1 MIGVKKKEDEFFQL
15 LIEFAGK
22 IVKTGEAFLDLVSN
36 YEDVADK
43 VAGIKVLET
52 ECDMQAHKILTALH
66 ASFITPFDREDIYSI
81 TKQMDDIVDSLEEV
95 ANRFIVFDVQK
106 LRRECITMATYIM
119 QAIRELEVL
128 FKHLSEVK
136 KNSGIVHEQIV
147 EVNRIENEGDF
158 LYRRALTDLF
168 RKEVNPIELIKWK
181 HLYEQLET
189 SLDSC
194 ENVANIVEGVV
205 MKYA

>member
-22 IVKTGEAFLDLVSN
+22 TVKVGESFLDLVSN
-36 YEDVADK
+36 YQDVSEK
-43 VAGIKVLET
+43 VSGIKVLET
-52 ECDMQAHKILTALH
+52 ECDMQAHKILTALN
-66 ASFITPFDREDIYSI
+66 ASFITPFDREDIYAI
-81 TKQMDDIVDSLEEV
+81 TKEMDDIVDSLEEV
-95 ANRFIVFDVQK
+95 ANRFIVFDVK
-106 LRRECITMATYIM
+106 ELRAEALTMANYIM

-128 FKHLSEVK
+128 FKHLSEMK
-136 KNSGIVHEQIV
+136 KNSIVQEQII
-147 EVNRIENEGDF
+147 EVNRIENEGDI
-158 LYRRALTDLF
+158 LYRKILTELF
-168 RKEVNPIELIKWK
+168 REEKDPIELIKWK

-194 ENVANIVEGVV
+194 ENVANIIEGVA

>member
-1 MIGVKKKEDEFFQL
+1 MIGVKKKEDQFFQL
-15 LIEFAGK
+15 LMDFASK
-22 IVKTGEAFLDLVSN
+22 IVKTGEAFLDLVSK

-43 VAGIKVLET
+43 VARIKVLET
-52 ECDMQAHKILTALH
+52 ECDMQAHKILTALN
-66 ASFITPFDREDIYSI
+66 ASFVTPFDREDIYDI

-95 ANRFIVFDVQK
+95 ANRFIVFDVKK
-106 LRRECITMATYIM
+106 LRSECLTMATYIT
-119 QAIRELEVL
+119 QAIGELETL

-136 KNSGIVHEQIV
+136 KNNVVHKQII
-147 EVNRIENEGDF
+147 EVNRIENEGDI
-158 LYRRALTDLF
+158 LYRKALTELF
-168 RKEVNPIELIKWK
+168 REEKDPIELIKWK

>member
-15 LIEFAGK
+15 LIDFASK
-22 IVKTGEAFLDLVSN
+22 IVKTGESFLDLVSK

-43 VAGIKVLET
+43 VARIKVLET
-52 ECDMQAHKILTALH
+52 ECDMQAHKILTALN
-66 ASFITPFDREDIYSI
+66 ASFVTPFDREDIYDI

-95 ANRFIVFDVQK
+95 ANRFIVFDVKK
-106 LRRECITMATYIM
+106 LRSECLTMATYIM
-119 QAIRELEVL
+119 QAIRELEIL

-136 KNSGIVHEQIV
+136 KNNVVYKQII
-147 EVNRIENEGDF
+147 EVNRIENEGDI
-158 LYRRALTDLF
+158 LYRKALTELF
-168 RKEVNPIELIKWK
+168 REEKDPIELIKWK

>member
-15 LIEFAGK
+15 LMDFASK
-22 IVKTGEAFLDLVSN
+22 IVKVGESFVDLVSN

-52 ECDMQAHKILTALH
+52 ECDMQAHKILTALN
-66 ASFITPFDREDIYSI
+66 ASFITPFDREDIYDI
-81 TKQMDDIVDSLEEV
+81 TKEMDDIVDSLEEV
-95 ANRFIVFDVQK
+95 ANRFIVFDVKK
-106 LRRECITMATYIM
+106 LKPECLTMASYIM

-136 KNSGIVHEQIV
+136 KNSVVHEQII
-147 EVNRIENEGDF
+147 EVNRIENEGDL
-158 LYRRALTDLF
+158 LYRKALTELF